1 VRRIVKKLKML
12 KLQKANNKRKSLKKN
27 RRNKVLLKMILSKE
41 GTQEIRKEDKMS
53 LKEPQ
58 RRRIKK

>member
-1 VRRIVKKLKML
+1 MRRIVKKLKML